1 VVVDLMDV
9 VNDLMLLVFILS
21 FMTTFILEIFQQI
34 KLL

>member
-1 VVVDLMDV
+1 MDV